1 MSLCSKQPA
10 PAVDSVGDSL
20 LEREAAG
27 LLWSIHTRLVVLA
40 VVAVLSPLFTERTM
54 EQAAFWVLC
63 LIGAALMVY
72 CRSLAL
78 QRRRLGRA
86 GLIGALFDLSLLF
99 CTTSMQAFGLSASD
113 YSLVFMVDEGPR
125 KLGIVLIVVNSLALR
140 PRLPILVAGGVLL
153 LDLAVKAYVLSTPEV
168 GWSFSRAVA
177 QDPNVVFVPTALG
190 DALLIALSGAF
201 LAWLARSARRA
212 VRQAAAAERE
222 NAYMQQRQA
231 EMLLEARVSSL
242 NGLVAGI
249 AHEVNTPLGVLLSA
263 VSTAERGVP
272 KISQAIDTAET
283 IDALR
288 TDAGLQRV
296 LRVLAETPK
305 VAGEAGQRIA
315 RLIGAL
321 KEFAHLDESDEQTI
335 DVRQA
340 LDRSLEVVNPKIKG
354 AVEVLKRYHPETPP
368 LHCRPRELNQV
379 FSTILTNAFEAMNGA
394 GTLTLEVEPGG
405 LGVLVSV
412 ADTGQ
417 GMSDETL
424 QSLFEIRFG
433 AGQGRMKMGLG
444 LPTAAVIVQRLGGT
458 IAAESREG
466 QGTRFR
472 IDLPVDPPGPT
483 PPNF

>member
-1 MSLCSKQPA
+1 MSLCSNQPA
-10 PAVDSVGDSL
+10 HAVDSVGDSL

-27 LLWSIHTRLVVLA
+27 LLWSIYTRLVVLA
-40 VVAVLSPLFTERTM
+40 VVAVLSPLFTTRTM
-54 EQAAFWVLC
+54 EQLGFWALC

-78 QRRRLGRA
+78 RRRRLGRA
-86 GLIGALFDLSLLF
+86 GLIGALFDLSLLI
-99 CTTSMQAFGLSASD
+99 CATSIQAIGLTASEF
-113 YSLVFMVDEGPR
+113 SLVFMVDEGPR

-140 PRLPILVAGGVLL
+140 PRLPLLVAGGVLL
-153 LDLAVKAYVLSTPEV
+153 LDLAVKAYVLSTPQV
-168 GWSFSRAVA
+168 GWSLSRAAA
-177 QDPNVVFVPTALG
+177 QDPRVVFLPTALG
-190 DALLIALSGAF
+190 DTLLIALSGVF

-222 NAYMQQRQA
+222 NAHMQQRQA

-272 KISQAIDTAET
+272 KISHAIDTAET
-283 IDALR
+283 IETLR

-335 DVRQA
+335 DVGQA
-340 LDRSLEVVNPKIKG
+340 LDRSLEVVSPKLKG
-354 AVEVLKRYHPETPP
+354 AVEIRKQHEETPP

-379 FSTILTNAFEAMNGA
+379 FSVILTNAFEAMDGA
-394 GTLTLEVEPGG
+394 GTLTLDVKPGDR
-405 LGVLVSV
+405 GVVVTVSDTGKGMS
-412 ADTGQ
+412 ADTLQ
-417 GMSDETL
+417 G
-424 QSLFEIRFG
+424 LFEIRFG

-458 IAAESREG
+458 ITAESREG
-466 QGTRFR
+466 KGSRFT
-472 IDLPVDPPGPT
+472 IELPVT
-483 PPNF
+483 PQAV